1 MTDNQITNR
10 RRAAQILRAQLD
22 DDEAGARAVLD
33 EAWADGRETAL
44 CGIIASLTT
53 ALVEQ
58 LAYATGGNLDAAKK
72 TVDMTLLSLSLDSGG
87 QR

>member
-1 MTDNQITNR
+1 MTADQITHR

-22 DDEAGARAVLD
+22 DDEAGARAVLV
-33 EAWADGRETAL
+33 EAWSDGGENAL

-58 LAYATGGNLDAAKK
+58 LAYATGGNLDAARK
-72 TVDMTLLSLSLDSGG
+72 TVDLTLLELSLGG
-87 QR
+87 EHG

>member
-10 RRAAQILRAQLD
+10 RRAALILRAQLD
-22 DDEAGARAVLD
+22 DDTSGARAVLD
-33 EAWADGRETAL
+33 EAWADGCEAAL

-53 ALVEQ
+53 ALTEQ
-58 LAYATGGNLDAAKK
+58 LAYATGGNLEAAKK
-72 TVDMTLLSLSLDSGG
+72 TVDLTLLDLSVDPGG